1 MNKCIRQIL
10 TTCLLIGSVLILAA
24 QDGSDTI
31 SWSIDLDDI
40 VVTAQFA
47 PTSAKNAVHQ
57 VEVIKAETI
66 ERQGMVNLAEVL
78 AQQLN
83 LQVTTDPIL
92 GNGIQIQG
100 IGGENVQ
107 IMVDGVPV
115 IGRVD
120 GNIDL
125 SQIRLT
131 DVDRIEI
138 IDGALSAQYGNNAA
152 GGVVNIITRKSQLN
166 LFNVSFTN
174 QYENIGIQNHDL
186 QVSAQ
191 TGRFYLSAGGGY
203 YESEFAPRD
212 SMRIFDEVILP
223 DSSTIEQRR
232 TPWNP
237 KTQYSFNSKVIYRP
251 HDSLSIRYQQSYF
264 DESVFIYGDV
274 KRPIFRPY
282 AFDQEYET
290 NRSDHSVMVETWVR
304 PHLYLKSQ
312 TAINRF
318 DRLRH
323 YLRRDLETDTTS
335 QVNIEQDTTQFDAWL
350 HRTSLS
356 SALIGKFNYQIGL
369 EYLQET
375 GSGRRIVDTTST
387 NINESVAQNI
397 AAWLSLRYKL
407 NSQIQLQASMRYGY
421 NNRYDHPILP
431 AVNFSWRPS
440 KEWQIRTSYAWGFR
454 APSLK
459 ERHFNFIDVN
469 HFIIGNP
476 NLKAEYSQNA
486 RININY
492 EPRTA
497 QDKDLIIGA
506 KLFYNRI
513 RDRITLAAFEPLR
526 FNYQNIELFETHGAN
541 FTASFRTKR
550 LQLKTRLSYTRLLN
564 SWVNDEEVG
573 EVQRFVP
580 LTEVQTQVSYLIPI
594 IEVDALATHRYRAR
608 QQRFYLEDD
617 VLQQGFIGQNNQIN
631 LTFNKP
637 LFEDQFQLAIG
648 VKNLLNQSTQELI
661 GAVSAGGAHSAGN
674 GSVLVGVER
683 TWFARIQWRFR
694 G

>member
-1 MNKCIRQIL
+1 MNKCL
-10 TTCLLIGSVLILAA
+10 VLLLVISLLSISLQLQAQESV
-24 QDGSDTI
+24 DTI
-31 SWSIDLDDI
+31 PWSIDLDDI

-47 PTSAKNAVHQ
+47 PTSSKNAVHQ
-57 VEVIKAETI
+57 VQVIKSETI
-66 ERQGMVNLAEVL
+66 ERQGMINLAEVL

-83 LQVTTDPIL
+83 LQITTDPIL

-115 IGRVD
+115 VGRVD

-152 GGVVNIITRKSQLN
+152 GGVVNIITRKSQLDRFNIN
-166 LFNVSFTN
+166 LTN

-186 QVSAQ
+186 LLSAK
-191 TGRFYLSAGGGY
+191 TGKLYLSAGGGY
-203 YESEFAPRD
+203 YKSKFAPRD
-212 SMRIFDEVILP
+212 SMRIFDEVLLA
-223 DSSTIEQRR
+223 DSSTITQRR

-237 KTQYSFNSKVIYRP
+237 KTQYNYSTKVIFQP
-251 HDSLSIRYQQSYF
+251 DDSLSIRYQYTYF

-274 KRPIFRPY
+274 KRPSFRPY

-290 NRSDHSVMVETWVR
+290 NRSDHSIMVETWLSPR
-304 PHLYLKSQ
+304 LYLKSQ
-312 TAINRF
+312 TAFNRF

-323 YLRRDLETDTTS
+323 YLRRDLDTDTTS

-356 SALIGKFNYQIGL
+356 SSLPGKLNYQIGL

-375 GSGRRIVDTTST
+375 GSGKRILDSAAAD
-387 NINESVAQNI
+387 INQSVAQNI
-397 AAWLSLRYKL
+397 ASWLSLRYQL
-407 NSQIQLQASMRYGY
+407 NPRLQLQASMRYGY
-421 NNRYDHPILP
+421 NNRYDHPLLP

-440 KEWQIRTSYAWGFR
+440 KEWQVKGSYALGFR

-476 NLKAEYSQNA
+476 DLKAEYSQNA
-486 RININY
+486 RVNISY
-492 EPRTA
+492 EPKVSGNKQLT
-497 QDKDLIIGA
+497 LGL

-526 FNYQNIELFETHGAN
+526 FNYQNIDLFETHGLN
-541 FTASFRTKR
+541 VTASFQAKR
-550 LQLKTRLSYTRLLN
+550 FNLKTGLSYTRLLN
-564 SWVNDEEVG
+564 EWTNSEEVG
-573 EVQRFVP
+573 EVQQFIP
-580 LTEVQTQVSYLIPI
+580 LTEVQTQVSYLIPFI
-594 IEVDALATHRYRAR
+594 DVDLLATHRHVAR

-617 VLQQGFIGQNNQIN
+617 VLQQGSIGQNNQVN
-631 LTFNKP
+631 LTLNKP
-637 LFEDQFQLAIG
+637 LCENQLQLSFGI
-648 VKNLLNQSTQELI
+648 KNLLNQSTQELI
-661 GAVSAGGAHSAGN
+661 GAVSTGGAHSGGDGA
-674 GSVLVGVER
+674 VLVGFER
-683 TWFARIQWRFR
+683 SWFARIQWRFR